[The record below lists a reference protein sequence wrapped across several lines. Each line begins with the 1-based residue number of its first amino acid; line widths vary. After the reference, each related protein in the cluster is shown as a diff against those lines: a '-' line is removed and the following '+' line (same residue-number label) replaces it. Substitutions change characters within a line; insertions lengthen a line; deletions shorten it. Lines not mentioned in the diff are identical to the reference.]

1 MIMRVRYNDFEDYEL
16 DDARAMRRMMHER
29 QVEGLRLSKKH
40 RRVMKGPRNNG
51 WDDWDDLDDYDD
63 VDDFDDYDDYDE
75 DEFDSH
81 S

>member
-1 MIMRVRYNDFEDYEL
+1 MRVRYNDFEDYEL

-40 RRVMKGPRNNG
+40 RKVAKGPRDNG
-51 WDDWDDLDDYDD
+51 WDDDWDDLDDDEDYDD
-63 VDDFDDYDDYDE
+63 YEDYDE

-81 S
+81 